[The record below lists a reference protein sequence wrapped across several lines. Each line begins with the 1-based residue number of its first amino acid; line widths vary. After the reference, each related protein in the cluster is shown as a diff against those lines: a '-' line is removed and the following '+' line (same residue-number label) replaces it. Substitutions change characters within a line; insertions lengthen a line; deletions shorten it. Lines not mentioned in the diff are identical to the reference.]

1 MNKTETRNPRSI
13 GIDALPD
20 DAILDIFVEGQER
33 AVAAVENARD
43 TLAAAAAAIVARLGR
58 DGRLIYV
65 GAGSSGL
72 IAALDGMELAGT
84 FGWPEK
90 RTEFLLAGGYTIAPG
105 MPGGVEDDAERGR
118 AEMVLLEP
126 KRCDAV
132 IAVAA
137 SGSTPFTV
145 AAAVAAHEA
154 DALTIGLSSNAA
166 SPLLAAVDVPVFLD
180 TGPEVIAGSTR
191 MGAGTAQKAALG
203 MLSSLIM
210 IRLGRVYDGFMVDL
224 RADNAKLR
232 RRAVETL
239 TAIAGCSAEQ
249 ASNALDRAGGSVKK
263 AALVLR
269 GLQPAEAERTLAAA
283 GDNLRTA
290 FAGLD

>member
-1 MNKTETRNPRSI
+1 M
-13 GIDALPD
+13 
-20 DAILDIFVEGQER
+20 
-33 AVAAVENARD
+33 
-43 TLAAAAAAIVARLGR
+43 
-58 DGRLIYV
+58 
-65 GAGSSGL
+65 
-72 IAALDGMELAGT
+72 
-84 FGWPEK
+84 
-90 RTEFLLAGGYTIAPG
+90 
-105 MPGGVEDDAERGR
+105 
-118 AEMVLLEP
+118 
-126 KRCDAV
+126 
-132 IAVAA
+132 
-137 SGSTPFTV
+137 
-145 AAAVAAHEA
+145 
-154 DALTIGLSSNAA
+154 
-166 SPLLAAVDVPVFLD
+166 PVFLD

-210 IRLGRVYDGFMVDL
+210 IRLGRVYDEFMADL

-249 ASNALDRAGGSVKK
+249 ALNALDRAGGNVKK

-290 FAGLD
+290 FAGLA